1 MDPLSL
7 KRWNIVTGFI
17 VISCIKMDQ
26 IKISLQLETAYPGL
40 SPALS
45 PHLPCLVC
53 LRKAAEQ
60 LSVMDYALAFLV
72 MGCVLLMHL
81 FCI

>member
-40 SPALS
+40 SPAHHGICDVL
-45 PHLPCLVC
+45 
-53 LRKAAEQ
+53 
-60 LSVMDYALAFLV
+60 
-72 MGCVLLMHL
+72 CVLEKLLNDCQWWIMLWH
-81 FCI
+81 F